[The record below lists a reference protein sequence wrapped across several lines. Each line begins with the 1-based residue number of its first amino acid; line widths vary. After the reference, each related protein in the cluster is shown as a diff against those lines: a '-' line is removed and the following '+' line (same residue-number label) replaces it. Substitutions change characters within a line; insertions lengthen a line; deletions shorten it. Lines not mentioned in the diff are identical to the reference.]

1 MITDRLMEYKINFS
15 EPIPQ
20 MIVRLKKEHHEFE
33 LNLESIQKRIDK
45 SEIKDAVEITK
56 KMRELIIRHA
66 VEEEARLMRVIMQKA
81 KDESPESIR
90 IMQEHNWVMDFFN
103 NNLGAMEN
111 RINSKIDSQK
121 QEDGDYYYVG
131 KLEQSRK
138 ELNEFITNLRNHFS
152 EEEQIVFPL
161 ALKAD
166 LL

>member
-66 VEEEARLMRVIMQKA
+66 VEEEARLMRVIMQKT

-103 NNLGAMEN
+103 NNLGAIEN

-121 QEDGDYYYVG
+121 QEDGDYYYVD

>member
-66 VEEEARLMRVIMQKA
+66 VEEEARLMRVIMQKT

-103 NNLGAMEN
+103 NNLGAIEN

-121 QEDGDYYYVG
+121 QEDGDYYYVD

-161 ALKAD
+161 VLKAD